1 VNEFWVCAHCKSLNR
16 AGSGRCYSC
25 KQRYGSQP
33 AVPAVSR
40 SSGNPQAAPAAPPAP
55 RWRGV
60 PGAPPPGFAAPPGS
74 QGIVGPGG
82 VPVDT
87 SLDAELPAYLSRPI
101 AGPQLT
107 SANMS
112 FTAAAQ
118 DRQRMGPASRL
129 ESRISGWLASRQSV
143 SVWLVGYASAVLL
156 ALVVLVGA
164 IMLLVVMPAI
174 RHVVETGSVTTAWG
188 DMDSGSRSTLVLL
201 GEVLAV
207 VGILALVF
215 FSGFVGLSTHNSI
228 GLGAQSPVLSPG
240 QAAACWLMAI
250 WAQVKLALGLL
261 APTWLF
267 LAGYPIIAL
276 IVALVAVELAQRSL
290 DDPFGWLMKPA
301 RHMPD
306 LFARMALDGTGGTLL
321 GTAWKWCFIAA
332 NCLAVAAYALPLA
345 AITARALTT
354 AAGRPELVNWHTGG
368 LGPVQLAFIA
378 VVMPLILTA
387 AFALGLLVPICIDLV
402 ERQRTR
408 RTLARVG
415 GSRSWLNPPGGYAG
429 QGRETTLG
437 AQRQPAYDRGPV
449 RYDSDDYDRGSD
461 AGYGADQ
468 ASLNS
473 PSTTSSPWDD
483 ELSDF
488 PPR

>member
-33 AVPAVSR
+33 AAPVASR
-40 SSGNPQAAPAAPPAP
+40 SAGSQPAAPVAPPTP

-60 PGAPPPGFAAPPGS
+60 PGAPPPSFSAPPGS

-87 SLDAELPAYLSRPI
+87 GPDADLPAYLSRPI
-101 AGPQLT
+101 AGPQPT

-112 FTAAAQ
+112 FTAVAQ
-118 DRQRMGPASRL
+118 AREGTGPASRL
-129 ESRISGWLASRQSV
+129 ESRIAGWLAARQSV

-164 IMLLVVMPAI
+164 IMLLLVMPAI
-174 RHVVETGSVTTAWG
+174 RHVVETGSVSTAWA
-188 DMDSGSRSTLVLL
+188 DMDSGNRSTLVLL
-201 GEVLAV
+201 GEVLAA
-207 VGILALVF
+207 VGGLALLF
-215 FSGFVGLSTHNSI
+215 FSAFVGLSTHNAI

-240 QAAACWLMAI
+240 RAAACWLMAI
-250 WAQVKLALGLL
+250 WAQVRLALGLL
-261 APTWLF
+261 APTALF

-276 IVALVAVELAQRSL
+276 IVALVAVELAQRRL
-290 DDPFGWLMKPA
+290 DDPFGWLTGPA
-301 RHMPD
+301 RHLPD
-306 LFARMALDGTGGTLL
+306 LFARMGVDGTGSTLL
-321 GTAWKWCFIAA
+321 GTAWKWCFVAA
-332 NCLAVAAYALPLA
+332 NCLAIAAYALPLA
-345 AITARALTT
+345 AVTARALTT
-354 AAGRPELVNWHTGG
+354 AAGRTELVNWHTGG
-368 LGPVQLAFIA
+368 LGLVQLAFIA

-408 RTLARVG
+408 RTLVRVG
-415 GSRSWLNPPGGYAG
+415 GSRSWLAQP
-429 QGRETTLG
+429 GRETALG
-437 AQRQPAYDRGPV
+437 AQREPAYDRGPA
-449 RYDSDDYDRGSD
+449 RYDSDEYDRGSD

-483 ELSDF
+483 ELSGF